1 MKRRG
6 HKSCAKTVF
15 GRFYEVACCCVLN
28 RLKVASSEALKRKQ
42 MSAEFKPPSKSLFD
56 VERAGDDES
65 NRLMRMSIQ
74 GMDCPACGKR
84 VVRALNATPSVR
96 EPRVN
101 VLGGEATLL
110 YSDAVVTPAEI
121 ARLISTKTGLRCE
134 AIEDRDNV
142 ITKSGVPAS
151 RIWRLK
157 VQVNAIPP
165 EGASSISAPH
175 GVTIHPAKRSG
186 KDKWILDVDYDPNL
200 IQPRAV
206 LANFAQFDGVHIP
219 QPQSSTSEAVRKDLL
234 NLLVRTVISIIC
246 CIPVLV
252 LSWAPIPHHPI
263 TYGSINLVFT
273 TIIQVY
279 VAKPIYSS
287 ALRSAIFLRILD
299 MDTLVAMSTSIAYIY
314 SIVAFALQTA
324 GHTFSDQFFETSAL
338 LVTLIMVG
346 ELVSAYAHR
355 SASSALDDLAALQ
368 PREVILVHPSTYGPS
383 TSKISEELVH
393 PGDVLCIFPDTLV
406 PTDGIAIL
414 GGSEVDES
422 SITGESI
429 PVAKQPGSSLIAGTL
444 NLNGMLH
451 MRITRVPAESTLADI
466 AKLLRDTQ
474 EAAAALPVQDR
485 ADRAASYL
493 APAVLIISIMTFLV
507 WMLVGVYVRHDTKG
521 AAGIAALKYAITVMV
536 IACPCAIV
544 LAAPM
549 VVVLA
554 ISVATKR
561 GVLFKV
567 SSNRTSNHRPANDA
581 VLFSPL

>member
-1 MKRRG
+1 
-6 HKSCAKTVF
+6 
-15 GRFYEVACCCVLN
+15 
-28 RLKVASSEALKRKQ
+28 

-84 VVRALNATPSVR
+84 VVRALNVIPSVR
-96 EPRVN
+96 EPKVN
-101 VLGGEATLL
+101 VLSGEATLL
-110 YSDAVVTPAEI
+110 YSDAAVMPAEI
-121 ARLISTKTGLRCE
+121 ARLTSTKTGLRCE
-134 AIEDRDNV
+134 AIEDRDNA
-142 ITKSGVPAS
+142 IMKSGVAAS
-151 RIWRLK
+151 RIRRLK

-165 EGASSISAPH
+165 EGASSISVPH
-175 GVTIHPAKRSG
+175 GVTNHSAKRSR
-186 KDKWILDVDYDPNL
+186 KDRWILDIDYDPNL

-219 QPQSSTSEAVRKDLL
+219 QPQSSTSEAVRKDLM
-234 NLLVRTVISIIC
+234 NLLVRTAISIIC
-246 CIPVLV
+246 CIPVLI
-252 LSWAPIPHHPI
+252 LSWAPIPSHPI

-273 TIIQVY
+273 TVIQVY
-279 VAKPIYSS
+279 VAEPIYSS

-346 ELVSAYAHR
+346 ELVGAYAHR

-368 PREVILVHPSTYGPS
+368 PREVILVHPSTYGRPS

-393 PGDVLCIFPDTLV
+393 PGDVLRILPDTLV
-406 PTDGIAIL
+406 PTDGIVTL

-451 MRITRVPAESTLADI
+451 MQITRVPAESTLADI

-485 ADRAASYL
+485 ADHAASYL
-493 APAVLIISIMTFLV
+493 APAVLTISIMTFLV
-507 WMLVGVYVRHDTKG
+507 WMLVGVYVRHDTKS

-567 SSNRTSNHRPANDA
+567 SSSRTSNHRPANDA
-581 VLFSPL
+581 TLFSPL